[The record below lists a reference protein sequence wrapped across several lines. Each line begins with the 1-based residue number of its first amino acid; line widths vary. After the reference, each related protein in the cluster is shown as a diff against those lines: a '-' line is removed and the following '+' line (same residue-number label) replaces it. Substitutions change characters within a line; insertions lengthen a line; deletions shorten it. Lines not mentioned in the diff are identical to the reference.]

1 MSQKYNPFLNT
12 KSPRSMD
19 TPLETY
25 GRTYGRKFFLL
36 EDMYLP
42 TYQQNTRNW
51 RGLNPYVIVV
61 FYNPIKS
68 TWEFETG

>member
-36 EDMYLP
+36 EDTSFMP
-42 TYQQNTRNW
+42 PMKGVR
-51 RGLNPYVIVV
+51 RA
-61 FYNPIKS
+61 S
-68 TWEFETG
+68 